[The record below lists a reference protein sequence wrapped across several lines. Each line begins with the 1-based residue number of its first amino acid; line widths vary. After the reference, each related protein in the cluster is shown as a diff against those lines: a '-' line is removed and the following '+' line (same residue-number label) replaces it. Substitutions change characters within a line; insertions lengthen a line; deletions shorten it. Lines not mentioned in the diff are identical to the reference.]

1 MSGAR
6 EMDSIHTSTEAGVD
20 VAPTPAR
27 STRSA
32 RRLRGLVGTGCL
44 ATLGAMVTTTL
55 LAVAARAAGVD
66 FEVPAGGEGIPVPG
80 IAVVTGFFSVVGV
93 VIAAALLRW
102 SAHPAERFRW
112 VALSLTA
119 VSLVPPV
126 LAGADPATTI
136 TLIGLHLAAASVMIP
151 ALVRTLRAA
160 GD

>member
-1 MSGAR
+1 M
-6 EMDSIHTSTEAGVD
+6 HTSTEAGVD
-20 VAPTPAR
+20 VAPTPPR
-27 STRSA
+27 STRRA

-55 LAVAARAAGVD
+55 LAAAARAAGVD
-66 FEVPAGGEGIPVPG
+66 FEVPAGGESIPVPG

-93 VIAAALLRW
+93 VIAAALLRRC
-102 SAHPAERFRW
+102 AHPAELFRW

-126 LAGADPATTI
+126 LAGADTATTI

-151 ALVRTLRAA
+151 ALVRALRAA